1 MVSVLL
7 FFDVPAK
14 IAIPVGLILDIGLIY
29 IMVNVITLAKGVI

>member
-14 IAIPVGLILDIGLIY
+14 IAIPVGLLLDLMLVY
-29 IMVNVITLAKGVI
+29 IMVNFITLIKGVI